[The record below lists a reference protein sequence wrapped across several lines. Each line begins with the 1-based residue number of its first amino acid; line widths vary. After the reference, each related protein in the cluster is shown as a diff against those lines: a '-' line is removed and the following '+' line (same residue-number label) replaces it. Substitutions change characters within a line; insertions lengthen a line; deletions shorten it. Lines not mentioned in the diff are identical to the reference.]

1 MTIEGFIDRPDG
13 RRLRVQEQGAPDA
26 PVWIYLHGLP
36 GAADEARL
44 PEAVAEKVRL
54 LAFDRPGYG
63 GSTSCPEYTL
73 AMLAEDIG
81 AIADAYSAP
90 TIRLLGFSAGGLF
103 ALATARLLGE
113 RVSRVVSVGA
123 PALHWLDDPDRE
135 AAALTAGAWQGARD
149 NPAQLAEALTALTGD
164 GPTLQEAMRSSLSAE
179 DLAVLD
185 ESDTKHRFA
194 QTMAQATRQGPAT
207 SASTLAR
214 ELQLMVSPWR
224 YELETLPASVNFIH
238 GDSDQL
244 LTVRHLE
251 ALHQSCP
258 HSRAIILPGEGHY
271 SPLLGPGASALWTDW
286 ILKTP
291 DNKSLERR

>member
-1 MTIEGFIDRPDG
+1 LTIEGFIDRPEG
-13 RRLRVQEQGAPDA
+13 RRLRVLEQGESDA
-26 PVWIYLHGLP
+26 PAWLYLHGLP
-36 GAADEARL
+36 GSADEAWL
-44 PEAVAEKVRL
+44 PGAVADRVRL
-54 LAFDRPGYG
+54 LSFDRPGYG
-63 GSTSCPEYTL
+63 GSTTCSEYTL

-81 AIADAYSAP
+81 AIADAYSVP

-103 ALATARLLGE
+103 ALSAARLLGE

-123 PALHWLDDPDRE
+123 PAIHWLDDPDRE

-149 NPAQLAEALTALTGD
+149 NPEQLAEALTALTRD
-164 GPTLQEAMRSSLSAE
+164 GATLQEAMRDSLSPE
-179 DLAVLD
+179 DIAIID
-185 ESDTKHRFA
+185 QPGIRHRFA
-194 QTMAQATRQGPAT
+194 QTMAQATCQGAIT
-207 SASTLAR
+207 SAAAFAS

-258 HSRAIILPGEGHY
+258 HSRAVILPGEGHY

-286 ILKTP
+286 ILE
-291 DNKSLERR
+291 NA